1 MQMAEQ
7 GMTFMKVLQVPCFS
21 AVDGNLNRA
30 SIRAGTQ
37 KLQAFFRMAFHV
49 HENASIRAGTQ
60 KLQAF
65 GWLSMSMKM

>member
-1 MQMAEQ
+1 MQMAER

-49 HENASIRAGTQ
+49 HENVDVRWSSCASKRC
-60 KLQAF
+60 K
-65 GWLSMSMKM
+65 WLNEG